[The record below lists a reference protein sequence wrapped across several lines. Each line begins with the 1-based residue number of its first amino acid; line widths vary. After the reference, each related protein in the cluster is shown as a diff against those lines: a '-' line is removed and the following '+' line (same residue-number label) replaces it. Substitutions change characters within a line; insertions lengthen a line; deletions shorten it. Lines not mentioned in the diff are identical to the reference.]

1 MPHLECLLPDWRL
14 FPEELAPPAKRKSS
28 KKEKSVRTARIQ
40 LDALPEEEEEKNDKK
55 SEASDTENENEED
68 NAVGD
73 DDLLE
78 EEENDYM
85 QSYFDNGEAYGDGS
99 DDNMDEGPTY

>member
-1 MPHLECLLPDWRL
+1 M
-14 FPEELAPPAKRKSS
+14 FPNELASAASKRKL
-28 KKEKSVRTARIQ
+28 KKKDSANKVARVQI
-40 LDALPEEEEEKNDKK
+40 DALKDDEDEEKTDKK
-55 SEASDTENENEED
+55 SETSDTENDED
-68 NAVGD
+68 ENAVAD

-85 QSYFDNGEAYGDGS
+85 QSYFDNGEAFAEGS